1 MRGRLAAIKNIFWA
15 FSIVLC
21 LLAVFVGLLFAAFTR
36 SSEKQFRGALP
47 LGSGPVKVQAEEAD
61 AVSGTRPAEQG
72 DGTLKTLPESED
84 AGQGYL
90 DSLTF
95 LCDSTTIGLRD
106 YGILSGGTETTQVW
120 ATPSGVMSAV
130 DMGEAKIV
138 FPNDGSI
145 VSAAN
150 AAMVLQPSVLVIS
163 IGNDGLGGIDQ
174 YEFIP
179 LYEMLIR
186 SIWENSPNTYILCL
200 PLTSVTDSYYAG
212 DGVSPARCQ
221 EASAWIRT
229 ACENTGAYYVDAGSA
244 IQDESGA
251 LMQEYASA
259 NGRTL
264 NSSGLNQILQ
274 YLRYHAV
281 TG

>member
-1 MRGRLAAIKNIFWA
+1 MRGRLAAIKNIVWA

-36 SSEKQFRGALP
+36 SSEEQFRGALP
-47 LGSGPVKVQAEEAD
+47 LGSGPVKEASEEAD
-61 AVSGTRPAEQG
+61 AVAGTRPAEQG
-72 DGTLKTLPESED
+72 DGTLKTLPETAD
-84 AGQGYL
+84 AGQAYL

-106 YGILSGGTETTQVW
+106 YGILSGGTETAQVW
-120 ATPSGVMSAV
+120 ATPSGVLSAV
-130 DMGEAKIV
+130 DIGESKIV

-150 AAMVLQPSVLVIS
+150 AAMVLQPRILVIS
-163 IGNDGLGGIDQ
+163 LGNDGLGGIDQ

-200 PLTSVTDSYYAG
+200 PLTSVTESYDAG

-229 ACENTGAYYVDAGSA
+229 VCENTGAYYVDAVSA
-244 IQDESGA
+244 VQDENGA

-259 NGRTL
+259 NGKTL
-264 NSSGLNQILQ
+264 NSSGINQILQ
-274 YLRYHAV
+274 FLRYHAV